1 MKIGSKST
9 GEKVFFK
16 VIKVFKRICF
26 IFLTIIVLVSLGFLI
41 SCVNKPEKIPNSG
54 IYGIITMG
62 PITQVE
68 KVGEIN
74 YKPYKTDMIVKSEN
88 GLNQVTK
95 FSSGDDGVFKVYL
108 KPGSY
113 TLEQQKTSS
122 PFPILKPI
130 KVEIKEN
137 QFTEVNISFDTGI
150 R

>member
-1 MKIGSKST
+1 M
-9 GEKVFFK
+9 
-16 VIKVFKRICF
+16 FKRICF
-26 IFLTIIVLVSLGFLI
+26 IFLTIIVLASLGFLI
-41 SCVNKPEKIPNSG
+41 SCVNKPEKILNSG
-54 IYGIITMG
+54 IYGIITIG
-62 PITQVE
+62 PITPVE

>member
-1 MKIGSKST
+1 
-9 GEKVFFK
+9 
-16 VIKVFKRICF
+16 VFKRICF

-41 SCVNKPEKIPNSG
+41 SCVNKPEKILNSG
-54 IYGIITMG
+54 IYVIITIG
-62 PITQVE
+62 PITPVE

-95 FSSGDDGVFKVYL
+95 FSSCDDGVFKVYL
-108 KPGSY
+108 KQGSY